1 MDLDLAC
8 TEEVNEIWQ
17 QHRDKKI
24 RFSIFKTNEEQTE
37 VQLEHTGDRD
47 KTFEDFKE
55 LIPKDEPRWAIFDLH
70 LDKADGSTA
79 DKLILVHYSPDN
91 YFGPLKFFFAT
102 AKAKV
107 ESFFVGYNKSW

>member
-1 MDLDLAC
+1 MDLDLIC
-8 TEEVNEIWQ
+8 TEEVKDIWQ

-37 VQLEHTGDRD
+37 VQLEHIGDRD

-55 LIPKDEPRWAIFDLH
+55 LMPKAEPRWAIFDLH
-70 LDKADGSTA
+70 VEKTDGSTA
-79 DKLILVHYSPDN
+79 DKLVLVHYSPDE